1 MPSQSFILLQCGLIF
16 CDKNTFECRTL
27 SPKKLRVMEEQCLA
41 IVLITGRI
49 KVLFT
54 GRIKNVL
61 SCYNLLV
68 TMEQHDQVRARGWS
82 GSIDSGSFEVVG
94 ENSIE
99 KDSNAD
105 VVFVAPEHHLR
116 SYKKIGVGEARHSPS
131 NIQVSILQSVEE
143 CGMWKRGENESGYLN
158 LRVCSYQ
165 WLRWIGQ
172 LLRGHGDGG

>member
-1 MPSQSFILLQCGLIF
+1 MPSQSFILLQCGLMF
-16 CDKNTFECRTL
+16 CDKNTFECRNL

-41 IVLITGRI
+41 RVLI
-49 KVLFT
+49 T

-61 SCYNLLV
+61 SCYNLLA
-68 TMEQHDQVRARGWS
+68 TMEQHDQVQGWS
-82 GSIDSGSFEVVG
+82 RSIDSGSYEVVG
-94 ENSIE
+94 EDSIE

-143 CGMWKRGENESGYLN
+143 CGMGAE
-158 LRVCSYQ
+158 
-165 WLRWIGQ
+165 
-172 LLRGHGDGG
+172 